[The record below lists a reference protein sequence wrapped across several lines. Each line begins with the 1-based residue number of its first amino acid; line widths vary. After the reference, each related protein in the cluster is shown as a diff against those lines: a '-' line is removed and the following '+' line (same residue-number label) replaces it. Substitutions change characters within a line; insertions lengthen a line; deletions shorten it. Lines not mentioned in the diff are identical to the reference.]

1 MKKLKKLCM
10 IALIVILALGTIA
23 AGCAEEEKYL
33 IGFSTRT
40 LTNEPF
46 HALVLETIE
55 KAVRDAGHEV
65 VTMTTDTGSDAAQQ
79 VTQLEDMINMGCD
92 AIIYVPIDGTS
103 SIEVLRTCSD
113 KNIPVVL
120 IDGVLEDGYEDLYV
134 TLIATDNYQAG
145 YALGEYAASI
155 GITEGQIICCRGP
168 EGNLACDNRV
178 NGFIDAMTS
187 LTEVTVAAERYT
199 EGNNESTMNTVQQ
212 MLAACPEPVAFFCAA
227 DVWVEGGVLALEE
240 AGLDDV
246 AVFAVDGSET
256 GISLLMDGV
265 ILADAQQ
272 NPRLMATKSVE
283 IVLSILN
290 GETTAD
296 DYEDYIDSGITLVT
310 MDNAEEAMEN
320 AF

>member
-1 MKKLKKLCM
+1 MKKILAIAMILVLAM
-10 IALIVILALGTIA
+10 GIALTAN
-23 AGCAEEEKYL
+23 AEGDKYL

-46 HALVLETIE
+46 HALVLESIKE
-55 KAVRDAGHEV
+55 AVTAAGHEV

-103 SIEVLRTCSD
+103 SIEVLKTCAE

-120 IDGVLEDGYEDLYV
+120 IDGVLESGYEDLYV
-134 TLIATDNYQAG
+134 TLVATDNYKAG
-145 YALGEYAASI
+145 YTLGEYAANH
-155 GITEGQIICCRGP
+155 GITEGQVICCRGP

-178 NGFIDAMTS
+178 NGFIDAITSMTN
-187 LTEVTVAAERYT
+187 VTVAAERYT
-199 EGNNESTMNTVQQ
+199 EGNNESTMDTVQQ
-212 MLAACPEPVAFFCAA
+212 MLAACPEPAAFFCAA

-240 AGLDDV
+240 AGLEDV

-256 GISLLMDGV
+256 GVSLVMDGV

-272 NPRLMATKSVE
+272 NPRLMAEKSVE

-296 DYEDYIDSGITLVT
+296 DYESYIDSGITIVT
-310 MDNAEEAMEN
+310 AENAEEAMKN